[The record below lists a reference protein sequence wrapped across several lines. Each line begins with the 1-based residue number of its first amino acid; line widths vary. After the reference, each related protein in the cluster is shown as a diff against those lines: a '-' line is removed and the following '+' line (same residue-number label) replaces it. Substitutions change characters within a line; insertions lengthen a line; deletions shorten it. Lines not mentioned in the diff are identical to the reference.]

1 MKNQNLIYCK
11 TFDSYF
17 NNLKEELK
25 NDMKEHEILSLK
37 SCFEQEYYNE
47 IENFIKEGG
56 KISIEVF
63 NNLNGMKQYHFNKH
77 YNYRND
83 KIENILMNLNFTNPK
98 N

>member
-11 TFDSYF
+11 TFERYF

-37 SCFEQEYYNE
+37 SCFEQEYYTE
-47 IENFIKEGG
+47 TENFIKQGG

-63 NNLNGMKQYHFNKH
+63 NNLDGMKQYHFNKH